1 MPHYLRWAEVLS
13 LHVDQFQFYSLFNLY
28 PLHDLLTPVMTYV
41 QMGSIAAL
49 CLLFVANYRKFG
61 RYDFRVG
68 SLAVLMGWVILFS
81 LSTEK
86 HTYVIALTG
95 YLMWYWA
102 QANRGW
108 LDKTLFWANFVL
120 LVVVPVDLICPPPIM
135 RFLCDTV
142 QLNIYCFALTWFRMI
157 YVTFLRP
164 ADRGPVLQ
172 TA

>member
-1 MPHYLRWAEVLS
+1 M
-13 LHVDQFQFYSLFNLY
+13 
-28 PLHDLLTPVMTYV
+28 
-41 QMGSIAAL
+41 